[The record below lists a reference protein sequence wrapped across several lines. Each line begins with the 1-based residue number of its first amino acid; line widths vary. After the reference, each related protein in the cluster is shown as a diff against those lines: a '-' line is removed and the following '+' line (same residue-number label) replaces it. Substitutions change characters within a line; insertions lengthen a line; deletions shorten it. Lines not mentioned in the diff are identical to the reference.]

1 MKEIKTEYY
10 IKDWAGN
17 YMFNYMTFSTY
28 EEASDFLLC
37 RFPDDEDLQEYCIDK
52 VDDKFA
58 IEKDRYEF
66 MLILEDQV
74 YTNEWADRVRHLI
87 N

>member
-28 EEASDFLLC
+28 EEASDFLL
-37 RFPDDEDLQEYCIDK
+37 
-52 VDDKFA
+52 
-58 IEKDRYEF
+58 
-66 MLILEDQV
+66 
-74 YTNEWADRVRHLI
+74 
-87 N
+87 